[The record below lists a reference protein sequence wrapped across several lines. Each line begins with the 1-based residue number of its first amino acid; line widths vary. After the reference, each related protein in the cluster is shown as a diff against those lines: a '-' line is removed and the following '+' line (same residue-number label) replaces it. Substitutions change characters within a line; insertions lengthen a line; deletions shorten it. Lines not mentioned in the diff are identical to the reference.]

1 MTRNKYQH
9 RVSGGVCM
17 CPECDNEIPHSQGT
31 PCPEERCPDCG
42 APMIRKNS
50 ERHRTG
56 SGPAKVNPDIA

>member
-1 MTRNKYQH
+1 MQQRGKQA
-9 RVSGGVCM
+9 RGPGGVCM
-17 CPECDNEIPHSQGT
+17 CPECDNEIPHSQGK

-56 SGPAKVNPDIA
+56 SGPAKKNPDKA